1 LAYTDGQFTQPV
13 LSLDASSTGD
23 KGTWLPLGMPT
34 TLRRLALTVTTAT
47 TGAVGTLSLD
57 LRPIAGSNAGRVAAG
72 AGTLTIPTGLA
83 AGQVLYKALTL
94 TVKPGQ
100 EVVFNV
106 TAAMTA
112 GIMDARLVIEPLPEI
127 PANIP
132 AMVASA

>member
-23 KGTWLPLGMPT
+23 KGTWLPLGLPT

-47 TGAVGTLSLD
+47 TGAIGTLSLD

-94 TVKPGQ
+94 TLKPGQ
-100 EVVFNV
+100 EVVNV
-106 TAAMTA
+106 TGAMTA
-112 GIMDARLVIEPLPEI
+112 GIMDARLVIEPLPEH

>member
-1 LAYTDGQFTQPV
+1 LSYTDSQFTQPV
-13 LSLDASSTGD
+13 LSLDVSSTGD
-23 KGTWLPLGMPT
+23 KGTWLPLGLTT

-83 AGQVLYKALTL
+83 AGQVLYKALSL

-106 TAAMTA
+106 TGAMTA
-112 GIMDARLVIEPLPEI
+112 GVMDARLVLEPLPEN